1 MLLDLVNVLYGS
13 QLLRLGVDVGQCGCF
28 VDRRGKIIR
37 TDASGGRKANF
48 VVKTEQ
54 RTSVESL
61 PHCGRNELRCVQEDR
76 NNGYCLPKTSPYP
89 CLLAAL
95 VR

>member
-1 MLLDLVNVLYGS
+1 VLLDLVNVLYGS
-13 QLLRLGVDVGQCGCF
+13 RLLRLGVGVGQYEYF
-28 VDRRGKIIR
+28 VDHRGKIIR
-37 TDASGGRKANF
+37 IDASGGRKANF

-61 PHCGRNELRCVQEDR
+61 PHCGRNELRCVQEGR

>member
-1 MLLDLVNVLYGS
+1 MLLDLVSVLYDS
-13 QLLRLGVDVGQCGCF
+13 RLLKLGVDVGQCEYF
-28 VDRRGKIIR
+28 VDRRGKTIR
-37 TDASGGRKANF
+37 IDASGGRKANF

-54 RTSVESL
+54 KTSVERL
-61 PHCGRNELRCVQEDR
+61 PHCGKNGLQCVQVGR
-76 NNGYCLPKTSPYP
+76 NNGYCLLRTSPYP